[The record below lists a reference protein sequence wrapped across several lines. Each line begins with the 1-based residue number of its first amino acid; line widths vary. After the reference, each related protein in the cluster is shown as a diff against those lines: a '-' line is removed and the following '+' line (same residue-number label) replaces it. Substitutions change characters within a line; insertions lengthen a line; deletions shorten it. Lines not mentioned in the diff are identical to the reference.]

1 MQIDKNHVEKRV
13 KSYDEIL
20 VANKAWAY
28 TMATKDKEYF
38 KRLALGQS
46 PDYLWIGCSDSR
58 VPAAGVSQTEPG
70 ELFVHRNIANQVITN
85 DSNLMSVV
93 KYAVDYLKV
102 KHIVVCG
109 HYGCGGVIAAMEKN
123 NDEYLGDWLSG
134 IKDSYRKNKE
144 ELKAID
150 DKKAR
155 INRMCEIN
163 VERQIEKLASTSIVQ
178 HAWDRGQELQLHGW
192 IFDLETGLINP
203 LTDILRGE
211 NE

>member
-1 MQIDKNHVEKRV
+1 MQIDKNHVEKRE
-13 KSYDEIL
+13 KSYDDIL
-20 VANKAWAY
+20 VANKAWAKSM
-28 TMATKDKEYF
+28 TDKDKDYF

-58 VPAAGVSQTEPG
+58 VPAAGVSQTDPG
-70 ELFVHRNIANQVITN
+70 ELFVHRNIANQIITN
-85 DSNLMSVV
+85 DSNLMSVI

-123 NDEYLGDWLSG
+123 NDEYLGDWLSS
-134 IKDSYRKNKE
+134 IKDAYKKYKAE
-144 ELKAID
+144 IEAID
-150 DKKAR
+150 NEKGR

-178 HAWDRGQELQLHGW
+178 HAWDKGQELQLHGW
-192 IFDLETGLINP
+192 IFEIETGLINP
-203 LTDILRGE
+203 LTDILS
-211 NE
+211 NPNQ

>member
-1 MQIDKNHVEKRV
+1 MRIDKNHVEKRI
-13 KSYDEIL
+13 KSYDDIL
-20 VANKAWAY
+20 IANKVWAQ
-28 TMATKDKEYF
+28 TMLKEDKDYF

-70 ELFVHRNIANQVITN
+70 ELFVHRNIANQIITN
-85 DSNLMSVV
+85 DSNIMSVI

-109 HYGCGGVIAAMEKN
+109 HYGCGGVIAAMERN

-134 IKDSYRKNKE
+134 IKDSYKKNKAE
-144 ELKAID
+144 IMALD
-150 DKKAR
+150 DEKQR
-155 INRMCEIN
+155 INRLCEIN
-163 VERQIEKLASTSIVQ
+163 VERQIEKLALTSIVQ
-178 HAWDRGQELQLHGW
+178 HAWDKGQELQLHGW

-203 LTDILRGE
+203 LTEILS
-211 NE
+211 NERQ